1 MKLNQSQLRQ
11 IIKEEL
17 KRTLKE
23 EKYKATV
30 PKSVSEDMYKR
41 WEPNEPEYEKA
52 DNRLKRLE
60 SVYPVM
66 IGALTLRNPVTR
78 DACIQELAAVVTVA
92 PMSGRPRLELADEL
106 GAVEKALKNVFKVE
120 EGFYTLK

>member
-1 MKLNQSQLRQ
+1 MKLTQSHLRQ

-23 EKYKATV
+23 EKYKAMV
-30 PKSVSEDMYKR
+30 PKSVSEDGYKR
-41 WEPNEPEYEKA
+41 WELDEPEYKKA
-52 DNRLKRLE
+52 VGYLERLE
-60 SVYPVM
+60 RDYPVM
-66 IGALTLRNPVTR
+66 VRGLTINPVTR

-106 GAVEKALKNVFKVE
+106 GAVEKALKNVFKEE

>member
-1 MKLNQSQLRQ
+1 MKLNQSRLRQ

-17 KRTLKE
+17 QKVLKE
-23 EKYKATV
+23 EKYKAKV
-30 PKSVSEDMYKR
+30 PKSVSEDEYKR

-52 DNRLKRLE
+52 DDRLKRLE

-78 DACIQELAAVVTVA
+78 DACIQELASWNLAA
-92 PMSGRPRLELADEL
+92 LKAGMFGLGLEGEM
-106 GAVEKALKNVFKVE
+106 GAVEEAFKNVFKEE
-120 EGFYTLK
+120 EGSYTLD

>member
-1 MKLNQSQLRQ
+1 MKLTQIRLRQ

-17 KRTLKE
+17 KKTLKE
-23 EKYKATV
+23 KKYKA
-30 PKSVSEDMYKR
+30 KEGKR

-78 DACIQELAAVVTVA
+78 DACIQELAAAEERVLV
-92 PMSGRPRLELADEL
+92 SGRGRVELADEL
-106 GAVEKALKNVFKVE
+106 GAVEKAFQRVFKE
-120 EGFYTLK
+120 KEGFYTLD

>member
-1 MKLNQSQLRQ
+1 MKLTQSQLRQ

-23 EKYKATV
+23 EKYKAKV
-30 PKSVSEDMYKR
+30 PKSVSEDEYKR

-52 DNRLKRLE
+52 VGRLE
-60 SVYPVM
+60 RLEGKYPVM
-66 IGALTLRNPVTR
+66 VRGLTINPVTR
-78 DACIQELAAVVTVA
+78 DACIQELAAAEERVLV
-92 PMSGRPRLELADEL
+92 SGRGRVELADEL
-106 GAVEKALKNVFKVE
+106 GAVEKALKNVFKEE

>member
-1 MKLNQSQLRQ
+1 MKLTQSQLRQ

-30 PKSVSEDMYKR
+30 PKSVSEDEYKR

-78 DACIQELAAVVTVA
+78 DACIQELAAAEERVLV
-92 PMSGRPRLELADEL
+92 SGRGRVELADEL
-106 GAVEKALKNVFKVE
+106 GTVEKAFQRVFKE
-120 EGFYTLK
+120 KEGFYTLD

>member
-1 MKLNQSQLRQ
+1 MKLTQSQLRQ

-23 EKYKATV
+23 EKYKA
-30 PKSVSEDMYKR
+30 KEGKR

-60 SVYPVM
+60 GDYPVM
-66 IGALTLRNPVTR
+66 VRGLTINPVTR
-78 DACIQELAAVVTVA
+78 DACIQELAAAEERVLV
-92 PMSGRPRLELADEL
+92 SGRGRVELADEL
-106 GAVEKALKNVFKVE
+106 GAVEKAFQRVFKE
-120 EGFYTLK
+120 KEGFYTLN

>member
-1 MKLNQSQLRQ
+1 MKLTQSQLRQ

-23 EKYKATV
+23 EKYKA
-30 PKSVSEDMYKR
+30 KEGKR

-106 GAVEKALKNVFKVE
+106 GAVEKAFQRVFKE
-120 EGFYTLK
+120 KEGFYTLK